1 MDLSQIWTD
10 ESEYRRVALK
20 VSAWTIFCLG
30 VLFSGFNWYMGLP
43 LLSLMELTMAGFCL
57 LLLYRLPTTSR
68 LKEWSLCFLSLLFF
82 IVLLGIWQARLSS
95 ILYSWLFIFPL
106 LSYLLLGKRWGVGF
120 NAVFI
125 FGGMSLLLLR
135 LVMLESELHFSLFIN
150 VGLCLSTLWIMSHVF
165 ESKRAEMV
173 ERLQL
178 MAALD
183 PLTSVYNRLH
193 LEPVFNLL
201 QQQMTG
207 RLALLLVDVDH
218 FKQIND
224 NLGHD
229 AGDRVLQQ
237 LARLLQEFVP
247 SPEHVFRVGG
257 EEFCLLLPVVDMA
270 EAQRLAESVRAAA
283 ESLPLDL
290 ATAQGLSVSIG
301 IALSP
306 EPSSRPK
313 PELRQ
318 VYRQADERLYQ
329 AKLNGRNRIEPPQS

>member
-43 LLSLMELTMAGFCL
+43 LLSLMELAMAGFCL

-82 IVLLGIWQARLSS
+82 IVL
-95 ILYSWLFIFPL
+95 
-106 LSYLLLGKRWGVGF
+106 
-120 NAVFI
+120 
-125 FGGMSLLLLR
+125 
-135 LVMLESELHFSLFIN
+135 LESELHFSLFIN

-201 QQQMTG
+201 QQQITG

-257 EEFCLLLPVVDMA
+257 EEFCLLLPVADMA

-306 EPSSRPK
+306 EPSSRLK

-318 VYRQADERLYQ
+318 LYRQAEERLYQ

>member
-43 LLSLMELTMAGFCL
+43 LLSLMELAMAGFCL

-82 IVLLGIWQARLSS
+82 IVL
-95 ILYSWLFIFPL
+95 
-106 LSYLLLGKRWGVGF
+106 
-120 NAVFI
+120 
-125 FGGMSLLLLR
+125 
-135 LVMLESELHFSLFIN
+135 LESELHFSLFIN

-201 QQQMTG
+201 QQQITG

-257 EEFCLLLPVVDMA
+257 EEFCLLLPVADMA

-306 EPSSRPK
+306 EPSSRLK

-318 VYRQADERLYQ
+318 LYRQADERLYQ

>member
-43 LLSLMELTMAGFCL
+43 LLSLMELAMAGFCL

-82 IVLLGIWQARLSS
+82 IVL
-95 ILYSWLFIFPL
+95 
-106 LSYLLLGKRWGVGF
+106 
-120 NAVFI
+120 
-125 FGGMSLLLLR
+125 
-135 LVMLESELHFSLFIN
+135 LESELHFSLFIN

-201 QQQMTG
+201 QQQITG

-257 EEFCLLLPVVDMA
+257 EEFCLLLPVADMA

-306 EPSSRPK
+306 EPSSRLK

-318 VYRQADERLYQ
+318 LYRQADERLYQ
-329 AKLNGRNRIEPPQS
+329 AKLNGRNRIEPP

>member
-10 ESEYRRVALK
+10 ESEYRWVALK

-43 LLSLMELTMAGFCL
+43 LLSLMELAMAGFCL

-82 IVLLGIWQARLSS
+82 IVL
-95 ILYSWLFIFPL
+95 
-106 LSYLLLGKRWGVGF
+106 
-120 NAVFI
+120 
-125 FGGMSLLLLR
+125 
-135 LVMLESELHFSLFIN
+135 LESELHFSLFIN

-201 QQQMTG
+201 QQQITG

-257 EEFCLLLPVVDMA
+257 EEFCLLLPVADMA

-306 EPSSRPK
+306 EPSSRLK

-318 VYRQADERLYQ
+318 LYRQADERLYQ

>member
-1 MDLSQIWTD
+1 
-10 ESEYRRVALK
+10 
-20 VSAWTIFCLG
+20 
-30 VLFSGFNWYMGLP
+30 MGLP
-43 LLSLMELTMAGFCL
+43 LLSLMELAMAGFCL

-82 IVLLGIWQARLSS
+82 IVL
-95 ILYSWLFIFPL
+95 
-106 LSYLLLGKRWGVGF
+106 
-120 NAVFI
+120 
-125 FGGMSLLLLR
+125 
-135 LVMLESELHFSLFIN
+135 LESELHFSLFIN

-201 QQQMTG
+201 QQQITG

-257 EEFCLLLPVVDMA
+257 EEFCLLLPVADMA

-306 EPSSRPK
+306 EPSSRLK

-318 VYRQADERLYQ
+318 LYRQADERLYQ

>member
-43 LLSLMELTMAGFCL
+43 LLSLMELAMAGFCL

-82 IVLLGIWQARLSS
+82 IVL
-95 ILYSWLFIFPL
+95 
-106 LSYLLLGKRWGVGF
+106 
-120 NAVFI
+120 
-125 FGGMSLLLLR
+125 
-135 LVMLESELHFSLFIN
+135 LESELHFSLFIN

-201 QQQMTG
+201 QQQITG

-257 EEFCLLLPVVDMA
+257 EEFCLLLPVADMA

-283 ESLPLDL
+283 ESLRLDL

-306 EPSSRPK
+306 EPSSRLK

-318 VYRQADERLYQ
+318 LYRQADERLYQ

>member
-43 LLSLMELTMAGFCL
+43 LLSLMELAMAGFCL

-82 IVLLGIWQARLSS
+82 IVL
-95 ILYSWLFIFPL
+95 
-106 LSYLLLGKRWGVGF
+106 
-120 NAVFI
+120 
-125 FGGMSLLLLR
+125 
-135 LVMLESELHFSLFIN
+135 LESELHFSLFIN

-201 QQQMTG
+201 QQQITG

-257 EEFCLLLPVVDMA
+257 EEFCLLLPVADMA
-270 EAQRLAESVRAAA
+270 EAQGLAESVRAAA

-306 EPSSRPK
+306 EPSSRLK

-318 VYRQADERLYQ
+318 LYRQADERLYQ

>member
-43 LLSLMELTMAGFCL
+43 LLSLMELAMAGFCL

-82 IVLLGIWQARLSS
+82 IVL
-95 ILYSWLFIFPL
+95 
-106 LSYLLLGKRWGVGF
+106 
-120 NAVFI
+120 
-125 FGGMSLLLLR
+125 
-135 LVMLESELHFSLFIN
+135 LESELHFSLFIN

-201 QQQMTG
+201 QQQITG

-257 EEFCLLLPVVDMA
+257 EEFCLLLPVADMA

-290 ATAQGLSVSIG
+290 ATAQRLSVSIG

-306 EPSSRPK
+306 EPSSRLK

-318 VYRQADERLYQ
+318 LYRQADERLYQ

>member
-1 MDLSQIWTD
+1 M
-10 ESEYRRVALK
+10 
-20 VSAWTIFCLG
+20 
-30 VLFSGFNWYMGLP
+30 
-43 LLSLMELTMAGFCL
+43 
-57 LLLYRLPTTSR
+57 
-68 LKEWSLCFLSLLFF
+68 
-82 IVLLGIWQARLSS
+82 LLGIWQARLSS

-120 NAVFI
+120 NTVFI

-201 QQQMTG
+201 QQQITG

-247 SPEHVFRVGG
+247 SLSMFFASAVKSFVSCCRWRTWPRRRGWQSLSER
-257 EEFCLLLPVVDMA
+257 
-270 EAQRLAESVRAAA
+270 RL
-283 ESLPLDL
+283 SLCPW
-290 ATAQGLSVSIG
+290 TWPQH
-301 IALSP
+301 
-306 EPSSRPK
+306 RPK
-313 PELRQ
+313 RQYWHSLVTRAEL
-318 VYRQADERLYQ
+318 Q
-329 AKLNGRNRIEPPQS
+329 AKT